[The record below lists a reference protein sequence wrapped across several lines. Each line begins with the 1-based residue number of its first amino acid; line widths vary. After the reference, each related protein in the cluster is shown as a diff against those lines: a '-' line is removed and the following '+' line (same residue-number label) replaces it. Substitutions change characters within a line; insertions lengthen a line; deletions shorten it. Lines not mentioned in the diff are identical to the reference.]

1 MTPEPL
7 RWMEGK
13 RVPILDK
20 IQEWMDGCVCVC
32 AGRRLLLEWQGCE
45 NPSFT
50 NLINTCGAPVKCW
63 VLWGCRYSG
72 IKTPFYFMEPVTKLT
87 ISQIQV

>member
-32 AGRRLLLEWQGCE
+32 VCWEK
-45 NPSFT
+45 T
-50 NLINTCGAPVKCW
+50 AP
-63 VLWGCRYSG
+63 
-72 IKTPFYFMEPVTKLT
+72 
-87 ISQIQV
+87 